1 MWVRQWV
8 SDCLHCTRTMRC
20 RCNMLLY
27 YFINAFRF
35 AFVNVDILDCAHS
48 RPTKN
53 SENAFFSLRSVCF
66 FCSVRIR
73 KWHSASGLH
82 SIWASLISSAAF
94 RFHLHNH
101 FNQPSS
107 NGSTRAPC
115 PIYAS
120 VRLQSST
127 NWWNI
132 VIKWARPRSTI
143 YLLLW
148 HQFDFFSEFIYRQT
162 IKRMQTN
169 YERV

>member
-1 MWVRQWV
+1 M
-8 SDCLHCTRTMRC
+8 HCTRTMRC

-53 SENAFFSLRSVCF
+53 SENAFFFSALRLFFLFGSDTEMAFSQWPTFDLGIADFVSSVP
-66 FCSVRIR
+66 
-73 KWHSASGLH
+73 
-82 SIWASLISSAAF
+82 ISFTQS
-94 RFHLHNH
+94 
-101 FNQPSS
+101 
-107 NGSTRAPC
+107 
-115 PIYAS
+115 
-120 VRLQSST
+120 LQSAQQQRFNACPVS
-127 NWWNI
+127 NI
-132 VIKWARPRSTI
+132 RERSPAIVNELMEHCHKMGAPTI
-143 YLLLW
+143 HNLLLLW